1 MITKIKPW
9 AFYFRD
15 FHECTVKRE
24 LKTRENFNSNALTI
38 KILQQTQNFV
48 YR

>member
-1 MITKIKPW
+1 MKFSR

-24 LKTRENFNSNALTI
+24 LKTRKNFNSNALTI
-38 KILQQTQNFV
+38 KFLQQMQNFV